1 MNLCANAFHAMRE
14 QGGTLT
20 IRLAEADADADGGR
34 LSLTVADTG
43 QGIDHDLLDR
53 IFTPFFTTKKPGE
66 GTGMGLSVVHG
77 IVTAHG
83 GTIDVESVPGRGT
96 VCSITLPMCR
106 DAEVEAAAA
115 AKRRTEHGS

>member
-1 MNLCANAFHAMRE
+1 M
-14 QGGTLT
+14 
-20 IRLAEADADADGGR
+20 DADADGGR

-96 VCSITLPMCR
+96 VCTITLPACR
-106 DAEVEAAAA
+106 DAEIEAAAA

>member
-1 MNLCANAFHAMRE
+1 MCGICGE
-14 QGGTLT
+14 
-20 IRLAEADADADGGR
+20 IRFDGSFADAAVIGRMADAMAARGPDGAGALLRQHVGLGHRR
-34 LSLTVADTG
+34 LKI
-43 QGIDHDLLDR
+43 IDLSERGTQPMQD
-53 IFTPFFTTKKPGE
+53 PGL
-66 GTGMGLSVVHG
+66 GLSVVHG

-96 VCSITLPMCR
+96 VCTITLPMCR